1 MNRDRKRNEN
11 EIENRYGHLL
21 DKYLDSAHVDFKTEQ
36 ERKEEARRRY
46 GDILDK
52 TEDPLKKTY
61 RKVCNVYDSFTNV
74 KKQRAEEDD
83 LFKLRMQERIERE
96 RREEQKRQ
104 EGHKNFIKSLEEKKE
119 AKRKVE
125 EEKYRK
131 AKEEQEK
138 LDRIQKYIDMK
149 SRTSELITL
158 GNAMIES
165 NNKAREEHKRQ
176 MAFYGK

>member
-1 MNRDRKRNEN
+1 MNRDYKRNKN

-21 DKYLDSAHVDFKTEQ
+21 DKYLDTAHVDFKTEQ
-36 ERKEEARRRY
+36 ERKDEARRRY

-52 TEDPLKKTY
+52 TESPLNRIYKN
-61 RKVCNVYDSFTNV
+61 VCNVNDV
-74 KKQRAEEDD
+74 CAVWKKQRAEEYA
-83 LFKLRMQERIERE
+83 LYNLRMQERIERE
-96 RREEQKRQ
+96 KREEQKRQ

-119 AKRKVE
+119 AQRRAE

-131 AKEEQEK
+131 VKEEQEK

-149 SRTSELITL
+149 SRTSELIAL